1 MGYETIIINNNPE
14 TVSTDFDVADKLYFE
29 PLTAEDVQNIVE
41 LEKPWGAVVQ
51 FGGQTAIKLAK
62 ALTEM
67 GVQILGTSADGVD
80 AAEDRERFDEILE
93 KCAIPR
99 AKGRTV
105 FTTQEPFRRPMSWAT
120 PCWSGP
126 PTYWAGRVWRSPTPT
141 GTSRSFMRIIN

>member
-41 LEKPWGAVVQ
+41 QEKPWGAVVQ

-93 KCAIPR
+93 NSCLSEASSADVCFRARDSPR
-99 AKGRTV
+99 RG
-105 FTTQEPFRRPMSWAT
+105 RRP
-120 PCWSGP
+120 GP
-126 PTYWAGRVWRSPTPT
+126 ARW
-141 GTSRSFMRIIN
+141 